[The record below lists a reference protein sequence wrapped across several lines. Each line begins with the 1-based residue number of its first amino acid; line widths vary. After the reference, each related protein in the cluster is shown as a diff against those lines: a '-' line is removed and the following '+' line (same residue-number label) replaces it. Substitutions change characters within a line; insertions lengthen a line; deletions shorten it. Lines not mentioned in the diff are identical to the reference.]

1 MVSEKRSWES
11 YFRMN
16 VFHRSFREYFKMT
29 FCVFMNFFFFFCS
42 ILFVESVLKTKQMV
56 RSFLHSRIVNCHFFL
71 KGPKSID
78 LDTLQDFSS
87 LSQVYVQW
95 IILN

>member
-1 MVSEKRSWES
+1 
-11 YFRMN
+11 MN
-16 VFHRSFREYFKMT
+16 VLHRSFREYFEMT
-29 FCVFMNFFFFFCS
+29 FCVFMNFFLSVFFCS

-56 RSFLHSRIVNCHFFL
+56 RSFLHSRIVNCPFFL

-78 LDTLQDFSS
+78 LDTIQDFSS